1 MISEKV
7 KNATEKAMPAEKRRI
22 DKVKGFFE
30 KKSHRLIF
38 SGVSATLLLLLLFI
52 MARTAN
58 FFSLPNAALGF
69 AELIA
74 VGTFFANINEFSLKK
89 FAAAVSV
96 SAAVLYL
103 ALLTYGM
110 IIWMDL
116 SRLDL
121 MIASWLGNAILG
133 IPVCATM
140 ITLTVL
146 LAYFTVC
153 RKTK

>member
-1 MISEKV
+1 
-7 KNATEKAMPAEKRRI
+7 
-22 DKVKGFFE
+22 
-30 KKSHRLIF
+30 
-38 SGVSATLLLLLLFI
+38 